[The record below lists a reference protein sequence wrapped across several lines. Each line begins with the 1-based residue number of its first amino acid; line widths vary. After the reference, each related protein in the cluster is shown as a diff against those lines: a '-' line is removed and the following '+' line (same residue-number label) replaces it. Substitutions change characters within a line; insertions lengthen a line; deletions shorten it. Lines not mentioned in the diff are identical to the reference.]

1 MVERTVAVE
10 ISLLRCAGLNR
21 HEAEDGR
28 ALRVRTSDPLG
39 PESCGA
45 AREGVVEALTG
56 DRRGRYSAPKRCN
69 PDAAAVVMRGRQH
82 EQGR

>member
-1 MVERTVAVE
+1 MTGVT
-10 ISLLRCAGLNR
+10 SLLRCAGLNR